1 MASNPQEPVESWI
14 IGRAPDCDLV
24 SPEPTVSGHHCRLI
38 RQGQHQ
44 WVEDL
49 NSPNGIYVNGERV
62 PAGQTVYLQPG
73 SQVTLGRQIPM
84 PWPPARTLVDPAFPA
99 PMSNYAP
106 SPASGTVYGGPPPAS
121 FGSGGAAVAAA
132 PPGARV
138 ITIGRDPAS
147 DVQVDIPTVSW
158 NHARIVIEN
167 GRATLEE
174 VNARNGTSIDRLDN
188 RITRAP
194 LDPRSEVF
202 LGSYKISAAQLLAGK
217 KVEIGEAAF
226 QKVSFQGKTTM
237 VLGRDPQCD
246 LPLDFPMV
254 SWRHAR
260 LTRDANGILV
270 EDLGSR
276 NGTFVA
282 GVRISGKV
290 LAKPGQEIGLGSYRF
305 QLLEGGEL
313 AQREYHGNLT
323 IEAAG
328 VVVNA
333 PNGNRLIEPVSMT
346 IFPSELIALMGPA
359 GAGKTTLLKALNGYT
374 KPAAGRVLFNGAS
387 LYDYYDRFRQ
397 QLGYVP
403 QDDIVHAQLTVGEA
417 LYFSAR
423 LRTDLSDDEI
433 RTRTV
438 KVLEQLRMQDK
449 KDTIIGS
456 AERKTL
462 SGGQRKRVNIALELI
477 NDTPVLFLDEPT
489 SGLSSYDA
497 ESVIELLKDLS
508 KQGKTII
515 TTIHQ
520 PSIHIYKQFDDLI
533 MVNRDQGGKTGSMV
547 YFGPAYPDS
556 IQFFNPPTPGKEATA
571 ELSPEM
577 LLSGVAQKTSAQWQ
591 ELYQASRYKRDFVDA
606 RSGKQP
612 ASSSDGTPG
621 DKPKRHF
628 DLTQWIALV
637 RRNYKVKVRD
647 KAQTAILLLQAPLFA
662 TLIFM
667 VYRPLRA
674 VNGFPE
680 LTPKLAGVHFLMV
693 VAAIW
698 FGCNNSARDI
708 VGEWTVYKRERM
720 VTLKLGSYVFSKLA
734 VLFALGLF
742 QCFSLLGIVYLALG
756 LKSNFGLD
764 LLVLVISAMV
774 GTGLGLCI
782 SAFSKTTESA
792 IALLP
797 IVLLPII
804 ALGGGMRPIFQIDQK
819 YRWVTDVV
827 PSRWGFEANMLHE
840 TGEDGWK
847 INDDKKT
854 LDNLPDTGD
863 PQQVSQRATQ
873 PPPAPTPAP
882 APAAPRPYPSGS
894 MQGVSHPPA
903 IPIPAGTI
911 PKGVN
916 IPAGVPA
923 GIPAGSIPRGAMPG
937 RTMPAPARPAA
948 PKPAAQATPPPA
960 SDIPEQRLK
969 GDVAELTIPHYLITW
984 KDENGNDRI
993 DRAYETE
1000 AKTINGET
1008 YKAKNFRHDFRVSL
1022 EVLLGMLGGLIL
1034 LVIGILLKRDSD
1046 PQ

>member
-1 MASNPQEPVESWI
+1 MASNPQEPSQSPVESWI

-49 NSPNGIYVNGERV
+49 NSPNGVYVNGERV

-84 PWPPARTLVDPAFPA
+84 PWPPARTLVDPAFQAPA
-99 PMSNYAP
+99 SNYAP
-106 SPASGTVYGGPPPAS
+106 SAASAAVYGGPPPAS
-121 FGSGGAAVAAA
+121 FGSGSAGVAAP

-158 NHARIVIEN
+158 NHARIVVEN

-174 VNARNGTSIDRLDN
+174 VNARNGTSIDRIDN

-226 QKVSFQGKTTM
+226 HKVSFQGKTVM

-260 LTRDANGILV
+260 LTQAPNGIHV

-423 LRTDLSDDEI
+423 LRTDLTDDEI
-433 RTRTV
+433 RARTV
-438 KVLEQLRMQDK
+438 KVLDQLRMVDK
-449 KDTIIGS
+449 KDTLIGS

-556 IQFFNPPTPGKEATA
+556 IQFFNPPAPGKEAPT

-577 LLSGVAQKTSAQWQ
+577 LLSGVAQKTSEQWQ
-591 ELYQASRYKRDFVDA
+591 QLYQASRYKSDFVDA

-612 ASSSDGTPG
+612 ASSTEGTPG

-628 DLTQWIALV
+628 DLTQWFALV

-647 KAQTAILLLQAPLFA
+647 KTQTAILLLQAPLFA

-667 VYRPLRA
+667 VYQPLR
-674 VNGFPE
+674 VINNGFAE

-742 QCFSLLGIVYLALG
+742 QCVSLLGIVFFALG

-764 LLVLVISAMV
+764 LVVLVTCAMV

-819 YRWVTDVV
+819 YRWITDAV

-840 TGEDGWK
+840 TGEDDWK
-847 INDDKKT
+847 IADDKKA
-854 LDNLPDTGD
+854 LIDAPDMGD
-863 PQQVSQRATQ
+863 PDQVSQRPSQ
-873 PPPAPTPAP
+873 PPSAPTAAP
-882 APAAPRPYPSGS
+882 APAAPRS

-903 IPIPAGTI
+903 MP
-911 PKGVN
+911 
-916 IPAGVPA
+916 
-923 GIPAGSIPRGAMPG
+923 IPAGSIPRGAIPKGAIPG
-937 RTMPAPARPAA
+937 RTLPAPARPAA
-948 PKPAAQATPPPA
+948 PKPAAAPA
-960 SDIPEQRLK
+960 PAAADIPEQRLK
-969 GDVAELTIPHYLITW
+969 GDVAEGTIPHYLISW
-984 KDENGNDRI
+984 KDANGNDRI
-993 DRAYETE
+993 NRAYETE
-1000 AKTINGET
+1000 VKTVNGET
-1008 YKAKNFRHDFRVSL
+1008 YKAKNFRHTFQVSV
-1022 EVLLGMLGGLIL
+1022 EVLLGMLAGLIL

>member
-1 MASNPQEPVESWI
+1 MASNPQDPSQSLVESWI
-14 IGRAPDCDLV
+14 IGRAADCDLV
-24 SPEPTVSGHHCRLI
+24 CAEPTVSGHHCRLI
-38 RQGQHQ
+38 RQGDHH

-49 NSPNGIYVNGERV
+49 NAPNGVYVNGERV
-62 PAGQTVYLQPG
+62 AAGQTVYLQPG

-84 PWPPARTLVDPAFPA
+84 PWPPARSFAGAPAR
-99 PMSNYAP
+99 SP
-106 SPASGTVYGGPPPAS
+106 SAGRADGGPPPAS
-121 FGSGGAAVAAA
+121 FGSGSAGAAA
-132 PPGARV
+132 PPPGVRV

-147 DVQVDIPTVSW
+147 DVQVDVPTVSW
-158 NHARIVIEN
+158 NHARIVVEN
-167 GRATLEE
+167 GRATLEDL
-174 VNARNGTSIDRLDN
+174 NSTNKTAIDRLEN
-188 RITRAP
+188 QITRAA
-194 LDPRSEVF
+194 LDPRATVF

-226 QKVSFQGKTTM
+226 HKVSFQGKNTM
-237 VLGRDPQCD
+237 VIGRDPQCD
-246 LPLDFPMV
+246 LPLEFPMV

-282 GVRISGKV
+282 GVRVNGKV

-423 LRTDLSDDEI
+423 LRTDLTDDEI
-433 RTRTV
+433 RARTI
-438 KVLEQLRMQDK
+438 KVLEQLRMVDK
-449 KDTIIGS
+449 KDTLIGS

-497 ESVIELLKDLS
+497 ESVIELLKELS

-520 PSIHIYKQFDDLI
+520 PSVYIYKQFDDLI

-556 IQFFNPPTPGKEATA
+556 IQFFNPPKPGQVNGNDPPA

-628 DLTQWIALV
+628 DLTQWFALV

-647 KAQTAILLLQAPLFA
+647 KTQTTILLLQAPLFA
-662 TLIFM
+662 TLIFL
-667 VYRPLRA
+667 VYHPLSA
-674 VNGFPE
+674 ANGFLE

-698 FGCNNSARDI
+698 FGCNNAARDI

-734 VLFALGLF
+734 ILFALGVV
-742 QCFSLLGIVYLALG
+742 QCLSLLAIVYLTLG

-764 LLVLVISAMV
+764 LLVLIICAMV

-804 ALGGGMRPIFQIDQK
+804 ALGGGMRPIYQIDQK
-819 YRWVTDVV
+819 YRWVTDAV

-840 TGEDGWK
+840 TGLDGWK
-847 INDDKKT
+847 IDDNKKA
-854 LDNLPDTGD
+854 LDDNLADQGD
-863 PQQVSQRATQ
+863 PDQVMQKELDQTAEAKRKQEDALKQQEAAQRQ
-873 PPPAPTPAP
+873 Q
-882 APAAPRPYPSGS
+882 AA
-894 MQGVSHPPA
+894 A
-903 IPIPAGTI
+903 AAAA
-911 PKGVN
+911 N
-916 IPAGVPA
+916 
-923 GIPAGSIPRGAMPG
+923 PG
-937 RTMPAPARPAA
+937 MARPQARS
-948 PKPAAQATPPPA
+948 KSQAQPQDQEKRTV
-960 SDIPEQRLK
+960 LK
-969 GDVAELTIPHYLITW
+969 GDPAEVTIPHYLITW
-984 KDENGNDRI
+984 TDNKGDHTA
-993 DRAYETE
+993 RAFQGEV
-1000 AKTINGET
+1000 KTINGVT
-1008 YKAKNFRHDFRVSL
+1008 YTAKNFRHQFQVSL
-1022 EVLLGMLGGLIL
+1022 EVLLGMLGALIL
-1034 LVIGILLKRDSD
+1034 TVIGILLKRDSD

>member
-1 MASNPQEPVESWI
+1 MASNPQEPVESPVESWI

-24 SPEPTVSGHHCRLI
+24 SPEPTVSGHHCRFI

-49 NSPNGIYVNGERV
+49 NSPNGVYVNGERV

-84 PWPPARTLVDPAFPA
+84 PWPPARTVVDPASRPA
-99 PMSNYAP
+99 ASNFAASSAP
-106 SPASGTVYGGPPPAS
+106 SSASGTVYGGPPPAAS
-121 FGSGGAAVAAA
+121 FGSGSAGVAA

-158 NHARIVIEN
+158 NHARIVVEN

-226 QKVSFQGKTTM
+226 HKVSFQGKTVM

-254 SWRHAR
+254 SWHHAR

-282 GVRISGKV
+282 GVRIGGKV

-423 LRTDLSDDEI
+423 LRTDLTDDEI
-433 RTRTV
+433 RTRTI
-438 KVLEQLRMQDK
+438 KVLDQLRMVDK

-520 PSIHIYKQFDDLI
+520 PSVHIYKQFDDLI

-556 IQFFNPPTPGKEATA
+556 IQFFNPPAPGKQQPA

-577 LLSGVAQKTSAQWQ
+577 LLSGVAQKSSAEWQ
-591 ELYQASRYKRDFVDA
+591 QLYQASRYKSDFVDA

-612 ASSSDGTPG
+612 ASSTEGTPG
-621 DKPKRHF
+621 DKPRRHF
-628 DLTQWIALV
+628 DLTQWFALV

-647 KAQTAILLLQAPLFA
+647 KTQTAILLLQAPLFA

-667 VYRPLRA
+667 VYQPLRIIN
-674 VNGFPE
+674 NGFSE

-734 VLFALGLF
+734 VLFALGVF

-764 LLVLVISAMV
+764 LIVLVVSAMV

-819 YRWVTDVV
+819 YRWITDAV

-840 TGEDGWK
+840 TGEDDWK
-847 INDDKKT
+847 IADDKKA
-854 LDNLPDTGD
+854 LVDAPDMGD
-863 PQQVSQRATQ
+863 PDQRSQ
-873 PPPAPTPAP
+873 PPTQSQPAP
-882 APAAPRPYPSGS
+882 APRPAAPPA
-894 MQGVSHPPA
+894 MEGVSHPPA
-903 IPIPAGTI
+903 
-911 PKGVN
+911 
-916 IPAGVPA
+916 VP
-923 GIPAGSIPRGAMPG
+923 G
-937 RTMPAPARPAA
+937 ARPVSARPNQ
-948 PKPAAQATPPPA
+948 PKPAAQANPSPA
-960 SDIPEQRLK
+960 PDIPEQRLK
-969 GDVAELTIPHYLITW
+969 GDVAEGTIPHYLINW
-984 KDENGNDRI
+984 KDADGNDRMN
-993 DRAYETE
+993 RAYATE
-1000 AKTINGET
+1000 SKTINGVT
-1008 YKAKNFRHDFRVSL
+1008 YKAKTFRHSFQVSI
-1022 EVLLGMLGGLIL
+1022 EVLGGMLTGLIL

>member
-1 MASNPQEPVESWI
+1 MPSNSQSPTQTWI
-14 IGRAPDCDLV
+14 IGRASDCDLV

-38 RQGQHQ
+38 REGEYF

-49 NSPNGIYVNGERV
+49 NSPNG
-62 PAGQTVYLQPG
+62 VYLNGNRIAPGQPVNVPPG

-84 PWPPARTLVDPAFPA
+84 PWPKLNASAGGGSGQAQNPA
-99 PMSNYAP
+99 PIS
-106 SPASGTVYGGPPPAS
+106 PPP
-121 FGSGGAAVAAA
+121 
-132 PPGARV
+132 PGTRV
-138 ITIGRDPAS
+138 IAIGRAPDS
-147 DVQVDIPTVSW
+147 DVQVDIPTVGW
-158 NHARIVIEN
+158 NHARIVFDGGYPI
-167 GRATLEE
+167 LEDL
-174 VNARNGTSIDRLDN
+174 NSRNGTSIDRVDN
-188 RITRAP
+188 RIQRAP
-194 LDPRSEVF
+194 LDPNSDVF
-202 LGSYKISAAQLLAGK
+202 LGSYKISARQLLAGK

-226 QKVSFQGKTTM
+226 HKVSFRGSNTM
-237 VLGRDPQCD
+237 VIGRDPQSD
-246 LPLDFPMV
+246 LPLEYPMI

-260 LTRDANGILV
+260 LTREANGILV

-282 GVRISGKV
+282 GVRVSGKV

-305 QLLEGGEL
+305 QLLEDGEL

-323 IEAAG
+323 IEAAD

-346 IFPSELIALMGPA
+346 IFPSELVALMGPA

-374 KPAAGRVLFNGAS
+374 KPAEGRVLFNGAS

-403 QDDIVHAQLTVGEA
+403 QDDIVHSQLTVGEA

-423 LRTDLSDDEI
+423 LRTDLTDDEI

-438 KVLEQLRMQDK
+438 KVLEQLRMLDK
-449 KDTIIGS
+449 KDTLIGS

-497 ESVIELLKDLS
+497 ESVIELLKELS

-520 PSIHIYKQFDDLI
+520 PSVHIYKQFDDLI
-533 MVNRDQGGKTGSMV
+533 MVNRDPGGKTGSMV

-556 IQFFNPPTPGKEATA
+556 IQFFNAPPPGVPQPA

-577 LLSGVAQKTSAQWQ
+577 LLSGVAKKTSGDWQ
-591 ELYQASRYKRDFVDA
+591 QLYKNSRYSRDFVDG

-612 ASSSDGTPG
+612 ATSSEGTPG

-628 DLTQWIALV
+628 DLTQWFALV
-637 RRNYKVKVRD
+637 KRNTIVKLRD
-647 KAQTAILLLQAPLFA
+647 KTQSAILLLQAPLFA
-662 TLIFM
+662 ALIVL
-667 VYRPLRA
+667 VYRPLEPGTNFA
-674 VNGFPE
+674 E
-680 LTPKLAGVHFLMV
+680 LTPRLIGVHFLMV

-698 FGCNNSARDI
+698 FGCNNAARDI

-720 VTLKLGSYVFSKLA
+720 VTLKLVSYVFSKLA
-734 VLFALGLF
+734 VLFALGVI
-742 QCFSLLGIVYLALG
+742 QCLSLLGIVYLALG

-764 LLVLVISAMV
+764 LIVLVLSAMV

-782 SAFSKTTESA
+782 SAFSRTTESA

-804 ALGGGMRPIFQIDQK
+804 ALGGGMRQTYLMPAA
-819 YRWVTDVV
+819 YRWITDAI
-827 PSRWGFEANMLHE
+827 PSRWAFEANMLHE
-840 TGEDGWK
+840 TGADGWK
-847 INDDKKT
+847 KPED
-854 LDNLPDTGD
+854 PD
-863 PQQVSQRATQ
+863 ATQ
-873 PPPAPTPAP
+873 EMIDRSDPEQNREDAANRQQAQPVPGPRQSTPAP
-882 APAAPRPYPSGS
+882 AKPAYPVLRGDAAELS
-894 MQGVSHPPA
+894 
-903 IPIPAGTI
+903 I
-911 PKGVN
+911 PKYV
-916 IPAGVPA
+916 
-923 GIPAGSIPRGAMPG
+923 
-937 RTMPAPARPAA
+937 
-948 PKPAAQATPPPA
+948 
-960 SDIPEQRLK
+960 
-969 GDVAELTIPHYLITW
+969 ITW
-984 KDENGNDRI
+984 KDDNHKSRTS
-993 DRAYETE
+993 RAYQGETE
-1000 AKTINGET
+1000 QADGET
-1008 YKAKNFRHDFRVSL
+1008 LTAVAFRHSFRESML
-1022 EVLLGMLGGLIL
+1022 VLFAMLTLTVVAVL
-1034 LVIGILLKRDSD
+1034 GILRKRDSD

>member
-1 MASNPQEPVESWI
+1 MASNPQSPVESPAESQAESPVQSWI
-14 IGRAPDCDLV
+14 IGRATDCDLV
-24 SPEPTVSGHHCRLI
+24 SAEPTVSSRHCRLI
-38 RQGQHQ
+38 RQGNNY

-49 NSPNGIYVNGERV
+49 NAPNGVYVNGERV

-73 SQVTLGRQIPM
+73 AQVTLGRQIPM
-84 PWPPARTLVDPAFPA
+84 PWPQVGSATD
-99 PMSNYAP
+99 
-106 SPASGTVYGGPPPAS
+106 SPAYRPAAPAAPGPSG
-121 FGSGGAAVAAA
+121 VAA
-132 PPGARV
+132 PGTRV

-147 DVQVDIPTVSW
+147 DVQIDVPTVSW
-158 NHARIVIEN
+158 NHARILVEN
-167 GRATLEE
+167 GRATIEDL
-174 VNARNGTSIDRLDN
+174 NSTNHTAIDRVEN
-188 RITRAP
+188 PVTRAP
-194 LDPRSEVF
+194 LDPRAAVY

-226 QKVSFQGKTTM
+226 HKVSFQGKTSM
-237 VLGRDPQCD
+237 ILGRDPQCD
-246 LPLDFPMV
+246 LPLEFPMV

-282 GVRISGKV
+282 GVRVSGKV

-423 LRTDLSDDEI
+423 LRTDLTDDEI
-433 RTRTV
+433 RTRTI
-438 KVLEQLRMQDK
+438 KVLEQLRMVDK

-520 PSIHIYKQFDDLI
+520 PSVHIYKQFDDLI

-556 IQFFNPPTPGKEATA
+556 IQFFNPPAPGAPPAA

-577 LLSGVAQKTSAQWQ
+577 LLSGVAQKTSVQWQ
-591 ELYQASRYKRDFVDA
+591 TLYQASRYKRDFVDA

-612 ASSSDGTPG
+612 ASSAEGAPG

-628 DLTQWIALV
+628 DLTQWFALV

-647 KAQTAILLLQAPLFA
+647 KTQTAILLLQAPLFA
-662 TLIFM
+662 LLIFL
-667 VYRPLRA
+667 VYHPLGA
-674 VNGFPE
+674 TKGFID

-734 VLFALGLF
+734 ILFALGVV
-742 QCFSLLGIVYLALG
+742 QCLSLIVIVYFTLG

-764 LLVLVISAMV
+764 LLVLIICAMV

-804 ALGGGMRPIFQIDQK
+804 ALGGGMRPIYQIDEK
-819 YRWVTDVV
+819 YRWVTDAV

-840 TGEDGWK
+840 TAIDGWK
-847 INDDKKT
+847 IDNKQALDGDLADPDDHDQITQTELDEKT
-854 LDNLPDTGD
+854 KLQK
-863 PQQVSQRATQ
+863 QQEDAVKQQEAAQRQQAAAMAAAN
-873 PPPAPTPAP
+873 PLGPILRPTP
-882 APAAPRPYPSGS
+882 R
-894 MQGVSHPPA
+894 
-903 IPIPAGTI
+903 
-911 PKGVN
+911 
-916 IPAGVPA
+916 
-923 GIPAGSIPRGAMPG
+923 
-937 RTMPAPARPAA
+937 
-948 PKPAAQATPPPA
+948 PKPQAPPKNQPTRTVL
-960 SDIPEQRLK
+960 E
-969 GDVAELTIPHYLITW
+969 GDVAEATIPHYLITW
-984 KDENGNDRI
+984 KDATGKEFI
-993 DRAYETE
+993 TRAYQGEV
-1000 AKTINGET
+1000 KTINNET
-1008 YKAKNFRHDFRVSL
+1008 YAAKNFRHPFQVSL
-1022 EVLLGMLGGLIL
+1022 EVLLGMLGALIL
-1034 LVIGILLKRDSD
+1034 AVIGILLKRDSD